1 MMEHFREG
9 GWGMFPTLGFGLL
22 MLAVA
27 VRYATRPERRY
38 VPLLLGSGVVT
49 LSSGALGFVTGLIA
63 TFRYIGHVGPD
74 RRYLAII
81 GIGESL
87 ENVAFALVFAVLASL
102 IASVGA
108 WRIAQ
113 GGPAPSLLPNH

>member
-9 GWGMFPTLGFGLL
+9 GWGMFPTLVFGLL

-38 VPLLLGSGVVT
+38 VPLLLGTGVVT
-49 LSSGALGFVTGLIA
+49 LSSGALGFVTGLIT
-63 TFRYIGHVGPD
+63 TFRYIGQVGPD

-87 ENVAFALVFAVLASL
+87 ENVAFALIFAVLASL

-108 WRIAQ
+108 WRIAH
-113 GGPAPSLLPNH
+113 GGPTPSLLPNH